1 MNAADIV
8 GIDVHVHPQTQ
19 EFLDAMGARRA
30 QMGKHFG
37 KARVAVSFDELA
49 ERYRARKMMA
59 VLLNSDDETQSG
71 IAPAPNSLIGA
82 AVAKHPDV
90 FLGFCGVDPWKGS
103 AALEDVRRAHGE
115 YGALGVG
122 ELNATRQKFQPNDPQ
137 FYALWELCAELGLVV
152 MFHCGYPGAG
162 AGTPG
167 GMGYKID
174 LCRPVPYLDDL
185 AADFPELRIIAAHPA
200 WPWHLESLAA
210 AWHKANYYMDL
221 SGWAPKYFPPDVVHY
236 ANSIIPT
243 KMLFG
248 SDWPVIE
255 PDRWVEEFEALDFK
269 PASRQ
274 RIMLD
279 NARELFGLSS

>member
-1 MNAADIV
+1 
-8 GIDVHVHPQTQ
+8 QTQ
-19 EFLDAMGARRA
+19 EFLDAMGARRK

-37 KARVAVSFDELA
+37 KERVAVSFDELA
-49 ERYRARKMMA
+49 DRYRARSMMA

-71 IAPAPNSLIGA
+71 IPPAPNRLIGD
-82 AVAKHPDV
+82 AVAKHPDT
-90 FLGFCGVDPWKGS
+90 FLGFCGVDPHKGA
-103 AALEDVRRAHGE
+103 AALDEVRRAHGE
-115 YGALGVG
+115 YGVLGVG
-122 ELNATRQKFQPNDPQ
+122 ELNATRQKFRPNDPQ
-137 FYALWELCAELGLVV
+137 FYPLWELCATLGLVV

-174 LCRPVPYLDDL
+174 LCRPVPYLDDI
-185 AADFPELRIIAAHPA
+185 AADFPELKIIAAHPA

-210 AWHKANYYMDL
+210 AWHKSNYYMDL

-236 ANSIIPT
+236 ANSIIPR

-255 PDRWVEEFEALDFK
+255 PDRWIEEFDALDVK

-279 NARELFGLSS
+279 NAVELFGLSAPAGAASGPGVTA